1 MFKFSKYCLFILCN
15 VCFSFNVFSIPIL
28 IDSTKNTNSNRDFNT
43 DLTNIF
49 IYDFFTSFSL
59 LNFQNAIDNE
69 QKNQL
74 NFYYNGTINNTLKA
88 KKFTYKFFLFNEYG
102 FKHFIDS
109 TTIKNQ
115 DAFTVRNTM
124 QIPFLHR
131 SLLFNISFDIKS
143 QLWHA
148 YNVRQSLSGN
158 TERYLYTDYFS
169 PGYKIFSMGL
179 SFITKHAIN
188 IDIGIVG
195 GKITKIRNDNLY
207 ETRKSTILYGVE
219 RGEVKKTDFGINIA
233 INAPMRNLK
242 RNIAWECNAIIFAL
256 KSDVF
261 VLNAYTF
268 DINNAFHFLFL
279 KHLRLSVRTQIKY
292 DKNIQ
297 SSIYS
302 MNTFTL
308 GFYINNKL

>member
-15 VCFSFNVFSIPIL
+15 VCLSFNVFSIPIL

-74 NFYYNGTINNTLKA
+74 NFYYSGTINNTLKA
-88 KKFTYKFFLFNEYG
+88 KKFTYKLFLFNEYG

-131 SLLFNISFDIKS
+131 SLLFNIAFDIKS

-188 IDIGIVG
+188 IDLGIVG

-242 RNIAWECNAIIFAL
+242 SNIAWECNAIIFAL

-268 DINNAFHFLFL
+268 DITNAFHFLFL
-279 KHLRLSVRTQIKY
+279 KHLRLSVRSQIKY

>member
-1 MFKFSKYCLFILCN
+1 MFKFSIYSLFIIHTMCLSFT
-15 VCFSFNVFSIPIL
+15 VFSFPIL
-28 IDSTKNTNSNRDFNT
+28 NDSTKNIISNRDFNA

-49 IYDFFTSFSL
+49 MYDFFTSFSL

-74 NFYYNGTINNTLKA
+74 NFYYNGTINNTLKT
-88 KKFTYKFFLFNEYG
+88 KKFTYKLFLFNEYG

-115 DAFTVRNTM
+115 DAFSIRNTI

-131 SLLFNISFDIKS
+131 SLLFNIAFDIKS
-143 QLWHA
+143 QLWHG

-188 IDIGIVG
+188 IDLGIVG

-242 RNIAWECNAIIFAL
+242 SNIAWECNAIIFAL

-279 KHLRLSVRTQIKY
+279 KHLRLSVRSQIKY

>member
-1 MFKFSKYCLFILCN
+1 VCL
-15 VCFSFNVFSIPIL
+15 SFNVFSIPIL

-131 SLLFNISFDIKS
+131 SLLFNIAFDIKS

-188 IDIGIVG
+188 IDLGIVG

-219 RGEVKKTDFGINIA
+219 RGEVKKIDFGLNLA
-233 INAPMRNLK
+233 INAPIRNLK
-242 RNIAWECNAIIFAL
+242 SNIAWECNAIIFAL

-279 KHLRLSVRTQIKY
+279 KHLRLSVRSQIKY

>member
-1 MFKFSKYCLFILCN
+1 VCL
-15 VCFSFNVFSIPIL
+15 SFNVFSIPIL

-74 NFYYNGTINNTLKA
+74 NFYYSGTINNTLKA
-88 KKFTYKFFLFNEYG
+88 KKFTYKLFLFNEYG

-131 SLLFNISFDIKS
+131 SLLFNIAFDIKS

-188 IDIGIVG
+188 IDLGIVG
-195 GKITKIRNDNLY
+195 RKITKIRNDNLY

-242 RNIAWECNAIIFAL
+242 SNIAWECNAIIFAL

-268 DINNAFHFLFL
+268 DITNAFHFLFL
-279 KHLRLSVRTQIKY
+279 KHLRLSVRSQIKY